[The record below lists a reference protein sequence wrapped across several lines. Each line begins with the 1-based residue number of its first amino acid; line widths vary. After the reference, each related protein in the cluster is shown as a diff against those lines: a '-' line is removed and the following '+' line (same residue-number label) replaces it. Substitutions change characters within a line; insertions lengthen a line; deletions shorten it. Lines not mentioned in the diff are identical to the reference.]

1 MARKHWALL
10 FDRFGILVATVAQ
23 SDVHASKTD
32 TTHPSWT
39 PRIRY
44 PGGVA
49 TINVLRKVK
58 LESGWRLLAVAKA
71 GNTLDWAKVMAGG
84 SPIVAASGT
93 FYLEWREAGK
103 RLRRAVGDH
112 PRQAKEALASQ
123 AKIVSLREGG
133 MDVDDAPQIAE
144 RRQLSGRSI
153 KDAID
158 GFIEAAPLKYRRKSV
173 AKYVNALRSFQR
185 WTKKTH
191 LVQLGRED
199 VVEFMGHL
207 VKAESLDR
215 STAVDKGHVIHTVFK
230 QAGAEIHMKRG
241 DWPRITEQERDV
253 YEVAQLEKLF
263 AACTESEFA
272 LFQTFLL
279 SGLREQEVGFL
290 AWEDFNPRRG
300 TLAVRQKAA
309 LGFAPKN
316 YQERTVPV
324 PASLVQL
331 LQAHRKSQADG
342 EYFIF
347 PTAKHM
353 KKRGLPGG
361 QRDRHMLDRLKRLA
375 YRAGLN
381 CGHCSGRRGGKVVT
395 CAKSPACKRFGLH
408 KFRHTYATIL
418 LHDGV
423 DLVSLQ
429 KLLGHSDMESTRRYL
444 KALQP
449 EDLRAKIAASSLAT
463 RNYCRMP

>member
-1 MARKHWALL
+1 MAA
-10 FDRFGILVATVAQ
+10 
-23 SDVHASKTD
+23 
-32 TTHPSWT
+32 
-39 PRIRY
+39 
-44 PGGVA
+44 
-49 TINVLRKVK
+49 INVLRKVK
-58 LESGWRLLAVAKA
+58 IESGWKLLPVVKA
-71 GNTLDWAKVMAGG
+71 GNMLAWSKVMAGG
-84 SPIVAASGT
+84 YPVIAASGT
-93 FYLEWREAGK
+93 FYLEWRESGK
-103 RLRRAVGDH
+103 RIRRAVGDH

-123 AKIVSLREGG
+123 AKIISLREEGVE
-133 MDVDDAPQIAE
+133 VDDAPQIAE

-153 KDAID
+153 KDVIE
-158 GFIEAAPLKYRRKSV
+158 GFIEAAPFRYRRKSV

-185 WTKKTH
+185 WSKKTH

-207 VKAESLDR
+207 VTVVGLDR

-230 QAGAEIHMKRG
+230 QAGAEIHMRRG
-241 DWPRITEQERDV
+241 DWPKVTEQERDV

-263 AACTESEFA
+263 AACTENEFA

-300 TLAVRQKAA
+300 TLAVRQKPA

-324 PASLVQL
+324 PVSLVQL
-331 LQAHRKSQADG
+331 LQAHRKTQAEG
-342 EYFIF
+342 EYFVF
-347 PTAKHM
+347 FTAKHM

-375 YRAGLN
+375 HRAGLN
-381 CGHCSGRRGGKVVT
+381 CGHCSGRRGGKLVT
-395 CAKSPACKRFGLH
+395 CAKTATCKRFGLH
-408 KFRHTYATIL
+408 KFRHTYATTL

-449 EDLRAKIAASSLAT
+449 EDLKAKVMSSSLAT
-463 RNYCRMP
+463 KLYVRTAHLDALQGD